1 MKAINIPRNRM
12 CATSPQTACFVIKNP
27 SSVIFPF
34 RWIHVPFGMLYSV
47 ICHTLHSQL
56 LVIYILACLRVSPWY
71 IEAEKKRKAGHL
83 EEVSFFII
91 LKLCIWSFKNSV
103 NPAVRTKKKVL
114 LGLLQSLMSSWSL
127 VTNLSSLHTS
137 HSQEV
142 KHGALW
148 GNIYWPLAITANSW
162 CARTKGGKKLS
173 TSIQGDVCLCRG

>member
-1 MKAINIPRNRM
+1 MNSCAIWDVILRHLSYTTFTIACYLHLSM
-12 CATSPQTACFVIKNP
+12 PQ
-27 SSVIFPF
+27 SLS
-34 RWIHVPFGMLYSV
+34 L
-47 ICHTLHSQL
+47 
-56 LVIYILACLRVSPWY
+56 IYWGWK
-71 IEAEKKRKAGHL
+71 KKRKAGHL

-91 LKLCIWSFKNSV
+91 LELYIWSFKNSV

-148 GNIYWPLAITANSW
+148 GNIYWPLAITANSR